1 MNLKTWRKSLNKV
14 EEEMALK
21 HFKLSEFDSPDSK
34 GSGKN
39 MTRDFLKKL
48 DRARDIANIPFLIS
62 SGFRT
67 PQHNV
72 NLRKQG
78 YKASANSSHLKGCA
92 ADIICKDSGTRQKI
106 VNGLIMAGFTRIG
119 IADSFIHCD
128 TDKDKND
135 AIWLY

>member
-1 MNLKTWRKSLNKV
+1 MNLNIWKKSIDKI
-14 EEEMALK
+14 EKEMSLK
-21 HFKLSEFDSPDSK
+21 YFKLNEFDSPDSK

-48 DRARDIANIPFLIS
+48 DRARYIANVPFKIS

-72 NLRKQG
+72 NLREQG

-92 ADIICKDSGTRQKI
+92 ADIICNDSGTRQKI
-106 VNGLIMAGFTRIG
+106 VNGLIQAGFTRIG
-119 IADSFIHCD
+119 IAKTFIHIG
-128 TDKDKND
+128 KGNVKNG
-135 AIWLY
+135 IGVY

>member
-1 MNLKTWRKSLNKV
+1 MNLNIWKKSIDKI
-14 EEEMALK
+14 EKEMSLK
-21 HFKLSEFDSPDSK
+21 YFKLNEFDSPDSK

-48 DRARDIANIPFLIS
+48 DRARYIANVPFKIS

-72 NLRKQG
+72 NLREQG

-92 ADIICKDSGTRQKI
+92 ADIICNDSGTRQKI
-106 VNGLIMAGFTRIG
+106 VNGLIQAGFTRIG
-119 IADSFIHCD
+119 IAKTFIHCD

>member
-1 MNLKTWRKSLNKV
+1 MPTTPPDLIEFATRHQVYLEGLKTGEANR
-14 EEEMALK
+14 A
-21 HFKLSEFDSPDSK
+21 
-34 GSGKN
+34 
-39 MTRDFLKKL
+39 TDFLKKL
-48 DRARDIANIPFLIS
+48 DKARDIAKIPFKIT

-67 PQHNV
+67 PQHNER
-72 NLRKQG
+72 LRKQG

-92 ADIICKDSGTRQKI
+92 ADIYCKDSGTRQKI

-128 TDKDKND
+128 TDQDKND

>member
-14 EEEMALK
+14 EQEMALK
-21 HFKLSEFDSPDSK
+21 HFKLSEFDSDVK

-39 MTRDFLKKL
+39 MKRDFLKKL
-48 DRARDIANIPFLIS
+48 DKARDIAKIPFKIT

-67 PQHNV
+67 PQHNER
-72 NLRKQG
+72 LRKQG

-92 ADIICKDSGTRQKI
+92 ADIYCKDSGTRQKI
-106 VNGLIMAGFTRIG
+106 VNGLIQAGFTRIG

>member
-1 MNLKTWRKSLNKV
+1 MNFNTWKKSVENIEKEMNLKYFNLT
-14 EEEMALK
+14 
-21 HFKLSEFDSPDSK
+21 EFDSPDSE

-48 DRARDIANIPFLIS
+48 DRARDIAKVPFKIS

-72 NLRKQG
+72 NLREQG

-92 ADIICKDSGTRQKI
+92 ADIVCKDSGTRQKI
-106 VNGLIMAGFTRIG
+106 VDGLIQAGFTRIG
-119 IADSFIHCD
+119 IAKTFIHCD

>member
-1 MNLKTWRKSLNKV
+1 MNFNIWKNSIEKIEK
-14 EEEMALK
+14 EMALK
-21 HFKLSEFDSPDSK
+21 YFKLIEFDSPDSK

-48 DRARDIANIPFLIS
+48 DRARDIANVPFKIS

-72 NLRKQG
+72 SLRKKG

-92 ADIICKDSGTRQKI
+92 ADIVCNDSGTRQKI
-106 VNGLIMAGFTRIG
+106 VNGLIQAGFTRIG
-119 IADSFIHCD
+119 IAKTFIHCD
-128 TDKDKND
+128 TDKDKID
-135 AIWLY
+135 ALWLY

>member
-1 MNLKTWRKSLNKV
+1 MNFNIWKNSIENIEKEMSLKY
-14 EEEMALK
+14 
-21 HFKLSEFDSPDSK
+21 FKLSEFDSPDSK

-39 MTRDFLKKL
+39 MKRDFLKTL
-48 DRARDIANIPFLIS
+48 DKARDIANIPFKIS

-67 PQHNV
+67 AQHNV
-72 NLRKQG
+72 TLRKQG

-92 ADIICKDSGTRQKI
+92 ADIMCNDSGTRQKI
-106 VNGLIMAGFTRIG
+106 VNGLIQAGFTRIG
-119 IADSFIHCD
+119 IAKTFIHCD